1 MIDLRS
7 DTVTKPTDEMRKV
20 IAQAEVGDDVW
31 GDDPTVI
38 KLQDLICELT
48 GMPASLY
55 VPSGTM
61 SNQIAIASATN
72 SGDEIICEASAHI
85 VKYEAGA
92 PALISRVMTKQ
103 IKSSDGTLDLE
114 EVQELVRPE
123 NIHFPVTSMLCLENT
138 HNSLGGRVL
147 PLDYIHRAKTV
158 AQANKLHFH
167 CDGARLWN
175 ASVAANVSMKDYCTP
190 FNSVSLCLSK
200 GLGAPVGS
208 VLVGSE
214 LFIEKAKR
222 FRKLLGGGMR
232 QAGIIAAGGIYA
244 VQNHFERL
252 KDDHANAKS
261 FAKILSEAEFLEVDL
276 NSVETNMV
284 FFKFRSPIDQNTII
298 NKLAAKDVAIGA
310 AGKFTYRAVFHL
322 QVSADEAE
330 RAANEIVQTISEI
343 SGNK

>member
-7 DTVTKPTDEMRKV
+7 DTVTKPTDEMRRV

-38 KLQDLICELT
+38 KLQDSICELT

-61 SNQIAIASATN
+61 SNQIAIAAATN

-85 VKYEAGA
+85 VKYEVGG
-92 PALISRVMTKQ
+92 PAFISRVMTKQ
-103 IKSSDGTLDLE
+103 IKSSDGTLDLD

-138 HNSLGGRVL
+138 HNSLGGRVV
-147 PLDYIHRAKTV
+147 PLEYIHRAKAV

-190 FNSVSLCLSK
+190 FDSVSLCLSK

-244 VQNHFERL
+244 VENHFERL
-252 KDDHANAKS
+252 KDDHANAKA

-276 NSVETNMV
+276 DSVETNMI
-284 FFKFRSPIDQNTII
+284 FFKFKSDLDQNLIV
-298 NKLAAKDVAIGA
+298 NKLAEKGVAIGA
-310 AGKFTYRAVFHL
+310 AGKYTYRAVFHL
-322 QVSADEAE
+322 QVSADEAII
-330 RAANEIVQTISEI
+330 AGNEIVQTISEL